1 MRSASCQEGSSW
13 RIKMFANEAHSQIV
27 AALSGRSEATA
38 SLLNV
43 FLLFI
48 ARLIGCSGRAVKG
61 TSTATYLFL
70 DSFVRFSL

>member
-43 FLLFI
+43 LQHQVSPYSEQSTVVPYFLLP
-48 ARLIGCSGRAVKG
+48 
-61 TSTATYLFL
+61 
-70 DSFVRFSL
+70 D